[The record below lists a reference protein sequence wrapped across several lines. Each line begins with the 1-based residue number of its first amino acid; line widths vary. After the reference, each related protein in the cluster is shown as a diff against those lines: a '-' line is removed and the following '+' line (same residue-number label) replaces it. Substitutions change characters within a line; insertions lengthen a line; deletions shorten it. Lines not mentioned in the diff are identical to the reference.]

1 MPDEDYEKVEQI
13 ACGFCITP
21 EDEKIPLLTEEETE
35 CLKIRKGTLTD
46 KERAVMENHVVMTRK
61 ILEKVHFNQYFKD
74 CPVWAAQHHET
85 LNGTGYP
92 DHLTAD
98 QLAAESRIL
107 AVADIYDALTSQD
120 RPYKKPMP
128 KEKAIS
134 ILESMVS
141 EGRLDGRIVNA
152 LKNCVL
158 D

>member
-1 MPDEDYEKVEQI
+1 M
-13 ACGFCITP
+13 
-21 EDEKIPLLTEEETE
+21 
-35 CLKIRKGTLTD
+35 
-46 KERAVMENHVVMTRK
+46 
-61 ILEKVHFNQYFKD
+61 
-74 CPVWAAQHHET
+74 
-85 LNGTGYP
+85 NGTGYP

-141 EGRLDGRIVNA
+141 EGRLDERIVNA